1 LWGEYDSTYSPLF
14 NNKNMA
20 LELSLTKNITD
31 YSVLTLVDN
40 TGAYDAGTN
49 PTGWG
54 APNMALADVDYAVLT
69 ITAPDATV
77 YTVDILAD
85 LGITYATDDLIFNVT
100 ADLLGGTLGD
110 TLADG
115 IWTVLY
121 QVSDDAGVTTTDLTV
136 AVCTYYQVQVLVF
149 DHIALIPGFYSCQ
162 KCCSL
167 QLKDVV
173 IQFMLLQALIYASE
187 YAYITEFTNI
197 LTTLQQITSFDLDL
211 ICNC

>member
-1 LWGEYDSTYSPLF
+1 
-14 NNKNMA
+14 MA
-20 LELSLTKNITD
+20 LTLSLTKNITN

-49 PTGWG
+49 PGGWG
-54 APNMALADVDYAVLT
+54 SPNMALADVDYATLT
-69 ITAPDATV
+69 ITAPDTTV
-77 YTVDILAD
+77 YTIDILVD
-85 LGITYATDDLIFNVT
+85 LGIDYSTDDLIFNVT

-121 QVSDDAGVTTTDLTV
+121 EVSDDGGTTTTELTV
-136 AVCTYYQVQVLVF
+136 QVPTYYQVQVLVF
-149 DHIALIPGFYSCQ
+149 DNIATIPSFYTCQ
-162 KCCSL
+162 KCCDL
-167 QLKDVV
+167 KLKDIVT
-173 IQFMLLQALIYASE
+173 QFMLLQALVYASE
-187 YAYITEFTNI
+187 YAYTTEFTNI

>member
-77 YTVDILAD
+77 YTIDILVD

-121 QVSDDAGVTTTDLTV
+121 QVSDDTGVTTTDLTV

-187 YAYITEFTNI
+187 YAYTTEFTNI